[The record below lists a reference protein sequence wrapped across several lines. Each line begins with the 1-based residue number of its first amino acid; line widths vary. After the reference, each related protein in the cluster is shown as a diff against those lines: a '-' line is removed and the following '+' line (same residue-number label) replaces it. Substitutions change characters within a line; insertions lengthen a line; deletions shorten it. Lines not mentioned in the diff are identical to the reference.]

1 MNRRRSIEVS
11 LIEIIIVHCAK
22 QQHTGTYDSN
32 HKKIQIQICLQKK
45 LKTTKLQSY

>member
-1 MNRRRSIEVS
+1 MNRRRSIKVS

-32 HKKIQIQICLQKK
+32 HKNTNKNMPAKK
-45 LKTTKLQSY
+45 LKITKLQSY